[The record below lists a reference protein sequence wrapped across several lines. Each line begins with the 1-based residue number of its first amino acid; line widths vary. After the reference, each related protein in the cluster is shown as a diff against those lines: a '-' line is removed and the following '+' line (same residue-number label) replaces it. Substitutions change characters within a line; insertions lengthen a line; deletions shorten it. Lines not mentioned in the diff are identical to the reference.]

1 MKQNS
6 PNDQLAIKAV
16 VFDCFGVLTGDKWK
30 EFVASLPGE
39 QQADAS
45 DLNRALD
52 RGVISQ
58 AEFYEQ
64 INKLTSRSV
73 AEVDSVI
80 NSEMHKNNILL
91 EYIKQL
97 KGKYKLAVLSNVS
110 NDWIRQEFLEPS
122 EIQLFDDFILSYEV
136 GLIKPNPEI
145 FRLTASR
152 LGVELA
158 EMLFIDDS
166 AGNVQAAN
174 DLGVKAIVYSDF
186 PSFKEQIDKFI
197 S

>member
-1 MKQNS
+1 M
-6 PNDQLAIKAV
+6 AIKAV

-39 QQADAS
+39 QRANAR
-45 DLNRALD
+45 DLNMALD

-58 AEFYEQ
+58 DEFYVQ
-64 INKLTSRSV
+64 INKLTGHSI
-73 AEVDSVI
+73 AEIDSII
-80 NSEMHKNNILL
+80 NSQMQKNSYLI

-152 LGVELA
+152 LGVQLE

-166 AGNVQAAN
+166 AGNAQAAS

-186 PSFKEQIDKFI
+186 PSFKEQIDKLI